1 MRLVVDVTP
10 LASTLVSSIVVPAE
24 DLTPASDR
32 VSYGNVASRL
42 PPGSPRG
49 PLRWT
54 GSPESTAAAGQRGPL
69 SRLSV
74 DIAAGASPPARN
86 EPFFPSKSAG
96 ESRTSASGG
105 VCSFLFVEVVGGSGL
120 AEDFSATARRLL
132 LLFILA
138 PAATNNC
145 GSGIFVQRTINS
157 KMPGEALRTLRWLSR
172 SPGGL
177 FARPET
183 TTVCVSSRE
192 VFTDLL
198 G

>member
-1 MRLVVDVTP
+1 MEQGLRRP
-10 LASTLVSSIVVPAE
+10 LAMSHFFQVT
-24 DLTPASDR
+24 
-32 VSYGNVASRL
+32 
-42 PPGSPRG
+42 
-49 PLRWT
+49 
-54 GSPESTAAAGQRGPL
+54 QRG
-69 SRLSV
+69 
-74 DIAAGASPPARN
+74 
-86 EPFFPSKSAG
+86 KSNVG
-96 ESRTSASGG
+96 LGG

-172 SPGGL
+172 SPGGF

-183 TTVCVSSRE
+183 TTVCVSQVKKSLRICWADSE
-192 VFTDLL
+192 QATMSFYVNYEIHECGSPAVNRQYHEGSACCLKFRVDAP
-198 G
+198 GAS